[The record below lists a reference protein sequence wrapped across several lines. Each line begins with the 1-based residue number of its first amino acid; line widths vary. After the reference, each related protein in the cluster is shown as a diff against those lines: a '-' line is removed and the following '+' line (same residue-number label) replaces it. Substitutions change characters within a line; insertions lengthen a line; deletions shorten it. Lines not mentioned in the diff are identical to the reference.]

1 MQKFGK
7 QKIERQLVEN
17 RGDKAKSRRTV
28 KAAQTNYKHPL
39 GKNGKKKKLF
49 HMLRLPAKCKSI
61 SQNIYSHPLRTLL
74 ILFL

>member
-39 GKNGKKKKLF
+39 GKNEKKKKNF
-49 HMLRLPAKCKSI
+49 FICCAYRPSVKVFRK
-61 SQNIYSHPLRTLL
+61 IYIRTRCELY
-74 ILFL
+74 

>member
-39 GKNGKKKKLF
+39 GKNEKKTF
-49 HMLRLPAKCKSI
+49 SYVAPAG
-61 SQNIYSHPLRTLL
+61 QV
-74 ILFL
+74 